1 MEIIGFIGL
10 GNMGAPMAANL
21 VKAGYMVKGFDLSE
35 KALELFSSQGGT
47 PADTLSDA
55 VANADFVISMLPAG
69 RHVEALYCS
78 EEHLLDIINK
88 KTLVIDTSTIDAE
101 TARKVAE
108 HAAEKGIAFMDA
120 PVSGGVTGAVNGTVT
135 FIAGGNKKQLEQARP
150 VLESMGSH
158 IFLAGSVGS
167 GQLAKACNNMLL
179 GILMAGTSEAL
190 ALGAASGLD
199 VRVLSE
205 IMLKSS
211 GRNWA
216 LELYN
221 PVPDVM
227 DNSPASRGYQGGF
240 MNKLMIKDLGLAMTV
255 AEEKGANVPL
265 GSLTRNLYKLHA
277 EKGNEHMDFS
287 SIYQLFLN
295 RQL

>member
-1 MEIIGFIGL
+1 MGIVGFIGL
-10 GNMGAPMAANL
+10 GNMGAPMAVNL
-21 VKAGYMVKGFDLSE
+21 VRAGYTVKGFDLSE
-35 KALELFSSQGGT
+35 KALELFSLQGGT
-47 PADTLSDA
+47 PAVTLSDA
-55 VANADFVISMLPAG
+55 VASADFVISMLPAG

-78 EEHLLDIINK
+78 EDHLLDIIDK

-101 TARKVAE
+101 TARKVAAV
-108 HAAEKGIAFMDA
+108 AAEKGIAFMDA
-120 PVSGGVTGAVNGTVT
+120 PVSGGVAGAVNGTVT
-135 FIAGGNKKQLEQARP
+135 FIAGGSEKQLAQARP

-199 VRVLSE
+199 VKVLSE

-211 GRNWA
+211 GKNWA

-227 DNSPASRGYQGGF
+227 DNAPASRGYQGGF